1 MTYNGNFSWSK
12 VYDGYD
18 YQWKYGQGNGGIFSP
33 DSETVWGPEMTG
45 QMITNWKNHYYSHY
59 GYNLP
64 DYEMLPQK
72 NRIKDFFN
80 TGSNVANSIAI
91 EGGGEH
97 LAARF
102 SFTDSRNKGIVDNN
116 NMTRDYFDLNVNY
129 QYQRLT
135 VNLKGSYMKQEVK
148 NRVGLG
154 VYGLMYMFNTMP
166 GNIRLSDLKDWE
178 AVDGM
183 QMNWAGTR
191 SDIYNPYALTT
202 DKKHSVDERDRVIGV
217 ATVNFKFTDWL
228 GITGK
233 AGQDYILNHSNSYG
247 LKTYLGENPVY
258 YMGEYR
264 INEGN
269 YDIMLN
275 FNKDFGRF
283 SVLANAGA
291 AMRRWEKYEFNAN
304 SGHLV
309 LEGLYRLSNS
319 EKINTSVG
327 NNYYEKEVHSVLG
340 NVQVGLDH
348 WLYLDFT
355 ARNDWSST
363 LNPSNWSYF
372 YPSISISGVLSD
384 VFTLPDFIPFLK
396 VRGSWAQVGSDTD
409 PYQLYSSVWLNTMN
423 GSTKFGEL
431 PGTKPFYDLQPEK
444 TKSWEIG
451 VDARFLDNRLGLD
464 FTYYKANTLNQI
476 LSLDASPTTGYYSQW
491 INAGEIKSHGVELS
505 ITSTPIKTQDW
516 QWDLNLNWG
525 FNRSEC
531 VTLNDEIKRHTLG
544 GFKVADVVV
553 DEGGKFGDIVGKGFL
568 RDDNGNILL
577 QDNGIPIAT
586 EDNITL
592 GNMLPDWTGSVYNML
607 RYKNFTFHALLDIKK
622 GGDIVSITDAIAAQ
636 NGTSPRTLEG
646 RDGMVV
652 EGIIRSTGER
662 NTQSVTAEE
671 YWNAIDDYNNGIAEE
686 FMYDGSYIMLRELSI
701 GYMVPQQYLAK
712 TKFVKKARVS
722 FVGRDLGYLLKNT
735 PGTTPESAS
744 TRQDWMQAFDL
755 NTLPPSRNFGI
766 NVNLTF

>member
-1 MTYNGNFSWSK
+1 MAGGTSDLNPDDIESISVLKGPNAAALYGSRASNGVILVTTKKAQQGQPISVTYNGNFSWSK

-18 YQWKYGQGNGGIFSP
+18 YQWKYGQGNCGIFSP

-154 VYGLMYMFNTMP
+154 VYGLMHMFNTMP

-396 VRGSWAQVGSDTD
+396 VRGSLAQVGSDTD

-431 PGTKPFYDLQPEK
+431 PGTKPFL
-444 TKSWEIG
+444 
-451 VDARFLDNRLGLD
+451 
-464 FTYYKANTLNQI
+464 
-476 LSLDASPTTGYYSQW
+476 
-491 INAGEIKSHGVELS
+491 
-505 ITSTPIKTQDW
+505 
-516 QWDLNLNWG
+516 
-525 FNRSEC
+525 
-531 VTLNDEIKRHTLG
+531 
-544 GFKVADVVV
+544 
-553 DEGGKFGDIVGKGFL
+553 
-568 RDDNGNILL
+568 
-577 QDNGIPIAT
+577 
-586 EDNITL
+586 
-592 GNMLPDWTGSVYNML
+592 
-607 RYKNFTFHALLDIKK
+607 
-622 GGDIVSITDAIAAQ
+622 
-636 NGTSPRTLEG
+636 
-646 RDGMVV
+646 
-652 EGIIRSTGER
+652 
-662 NTQSVTAEE
+662 
-671 YWNAIDDYNNGIAEE
+671 
-686 FMYDGSYIMLRELSI
+686 
-701 GYMVPQQYLAK
+701 
-712 TKFVKKARVS
+712 
-722 FVGRDLGYLLKNT
+722 
-735 PGTTPESAS
+735 
-744 TRQDWMQAFDL
+744 
-755 NTLPPSRNFGI
+755 
-766 NVNLTF
+766 